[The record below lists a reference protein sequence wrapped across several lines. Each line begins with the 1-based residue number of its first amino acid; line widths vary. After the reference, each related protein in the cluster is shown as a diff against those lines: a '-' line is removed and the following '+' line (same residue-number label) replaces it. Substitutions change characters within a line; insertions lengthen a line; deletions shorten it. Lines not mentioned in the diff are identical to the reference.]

1 MVASHHWFGWAG
13 DSELLVST
21 SCSRPRSTSRPPP
34 LPVTVGNVVTWP
46 TIRTLSTPPLT
57 SACTTDP
64 TLALV
69 AARNRRVAMPG
80 SAVTGGVPVRVSSPP
95 TGLGGAFEPLAA
107 SP

>member
-1 MVASHHWFGWAG
+1 MASHHWSGWAG
-13 DSELLVST
+13 ASELLFST
-21 SCSRPRSTSRPPP
+21 SCSRPRSTSRAPP

-64 TLALV
+64 TFALV
-69 AARNRRVAMPG
+69 AARNRWVAMPG

-95 TGLGGAFEPLAA
+95 SGLGGALEPLAA